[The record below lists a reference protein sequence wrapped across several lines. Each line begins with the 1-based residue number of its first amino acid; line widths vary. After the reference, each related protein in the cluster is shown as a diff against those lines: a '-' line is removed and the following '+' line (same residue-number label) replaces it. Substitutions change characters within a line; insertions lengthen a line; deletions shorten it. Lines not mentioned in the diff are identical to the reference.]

1 MTDFDEE
8 RRQKREQTAGTVA
21 LWINNTKKL
30 LDLARSVATYDPK
43 KETVQYIATLHRDRK
58 RLLAE
63 AIREINKTLD
73 HGEHLDVTYWEDVAP
88 HLYLE
93 T

>member
-1 MTDFDEE
+1 MTLHDEQK
-8 RRQKREQTAGTVA
+8 QKREQTAETVA

-30 LDLARSVATYDPK
+30 LDLARTVATYDPK
-43 KETVQYIATLHRDRK
+43 KETVQYIAGVHRDRE

-73 HGEHLDVTYWEDVAP
+73 HGEHLDHTSWERVAP
-88 HLYLE
+88 HLLLE

>member
-1 MTDFDEE
+1 VTLHDD
-8 RRQKREQTAGTVA
+8 QKREQTAETVA

-30 LDLARSVATYDPK
+30 LDRARAVATYDPK
-43 KETVQYIATLHRDRK
+43 KETVQYIATIHRERK
-58 RLLAE
+58 QIIAD

-73 HGEHLDVTYWEDVAP
+73 HGEHLDYTYWDIVAP
-88 HLYLE
+88 HLLLE